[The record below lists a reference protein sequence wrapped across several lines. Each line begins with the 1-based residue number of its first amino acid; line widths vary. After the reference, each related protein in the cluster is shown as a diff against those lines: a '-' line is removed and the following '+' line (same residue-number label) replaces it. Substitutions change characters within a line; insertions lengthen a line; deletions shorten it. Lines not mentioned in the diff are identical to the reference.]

1 MSGPVQAQA
10 LAARVAAGERQA
22 VAQPAQAQRVAVDP
36 QARLVIDT
44 LFDSLKGVH
53 PAWRQ
58 AWPTPADEGAAKREW
73 LAAFMQAGIRQVEQ
87 IQHGIRMARQSREA
101 FVPAVGV
108 FVGWC
113 FAPEAFRLPSL
124 EQAYAQAMRNTHP
137 AQAADARWSHD
148 AIYHAA
154 VAAGFSNLQR
164 LQRELGLQLFDKHYQ
179 AVCHRLGRGEVL
191 PAAPVAALPAPARKG
206 SPEVARAALA
216 AMRAR
221 VRGAA

>member
-1 MSGPVQAQA
+1 MSGPIQAQA
-10 LAARVAAGERQA
+10 LAARVAAGGRQA
-22 VAQPAQAQRVAVDP
+22 PAVAEVPQRVEVDP
-36 QARLVIDT
+36 QARLVIDS

-73 LAAFMQAGIRQVEQ
+73 LAAFMQAGIRRVEQ

-108 FVGWC
+108 FIGWC
-113 FAPEAFRLPSL
+113 FAPEAFRLPAL

-137 AQAADARWSHD
+137 AQAADARWSHA

-164 LQRELGLQLFDKHYQ
+164 LQREMGLQLFDKHYQ
-179 AVCHRLGRGEVL
+179 AVCRRLGRGEVL
-191 PAAPVAALPAPARKG
+191 ADAPVAALPPPARKG
-206 SPEVARAALA
+206 SPAVARAALDA
-216 AMRAR
+216 LRAM
-221 VRGAA
+221 VRSA